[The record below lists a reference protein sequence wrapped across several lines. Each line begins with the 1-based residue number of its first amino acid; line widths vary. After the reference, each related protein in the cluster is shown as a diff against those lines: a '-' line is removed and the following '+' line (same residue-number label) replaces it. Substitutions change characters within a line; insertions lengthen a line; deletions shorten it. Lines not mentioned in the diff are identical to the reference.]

1 MSKWRSH
8 TTGILIVGTI
18 AILCAAVTAFLIA
31 ELRPKTD
38 VTLGSRA
45 FSVTVADTEIG
56 RQKGLSG
63 ITALGLNDGLLMVFP
78 MSQEWGIWMKDMKV
92 PIDIM
97 WLDQDKVVVH
107 IVMDA
112 SPEISDSRTFVPTK
126 PALYVL
132 EVAAGTVESAGI
144 KIGDRAS
151 FRLKG
156 EI

>member
-8 TTGILIVGTI
+8 TTSILVVGII
-18 AILCAAVTAFLIA
+18 AILCAAVTAFLVA

-38 VTLGSRA
+38 VTLGSRT
-45 FSVTVADTEIG
+45 FNSTVADTETG

-63 ITALGLNDGLLMVFP
+63 ITTLGPNDGLLMVFP
-78 MSQEWGIWMKDMKV
+78 DSQEWGIWMKDMKV

-97 WLDQDKVVVH
+97 WLDEDRIVVH

-112 SPEISDSRTFVPTK
+112 SPEIGDSKTFVPTK

-144 KIGDRAS
+144 KIGDRAN
-151 FRLKG
+151 FRLEG
-156 EI
+156 EK